1 MQSAKCKFSILSKP
15 KAFMIGLFRK
25 RAVSIQTMCITGTN
39 KLPGPG
45 KAVSEN
51 GMPIA
56 FCLVHSAFSAA
67 KWKYCTRNTDKKV
80 STLNSLSFERQD

>member
-1 MQSAKCKFSILSKP
+1 MQSAKCKFSFLSKP

-51 GMPIA
+51 GMPFAWCIRLLALLSGNIA
-56 FCLVHSAFSAA
+56 RAILA
-67 KWKYCTRNTDKKV
+67 KK
-80 STLNSLSFERQD
+80 S

>member
-1 MQSAKCKFSILSKP
+1 MQSAKCKFSFLSKP

-25 RAVSIQTMCITGTN
+25 RAVSIQTMCITGIN

-45 KAVSEN
+45 KSVSEN

-67 KWKYCTRNTDKKV
+67 KWKYCTRNTSKEV
-80 STLNSLSFERQD
+80 LTLKR

>member
-1 MQSAKCKFSILSKP
+1 MPIFIPFEA

-39 KLPGPG
+39 KLPKPG

-56 FCLVHSAFSAA
+56 YCLVHSAFSAG
-67 KWKYCTRNTDKKV
+67 KWKYRTRNTSKKV
-80 STLNSLSFERQD
+80 LTLKQ